1 MCEFSEIMVFAL
13 HVVAWHMT
21 NLAWIYRCSYR
32 SHLLTEFAQLTCL
45 FLTFL
50 AGLMQQAP
58 TISYIMLDLR
68 LTWNIPNISHVSFR
82 LWLFEVDVYV
92 RYDVYYI
99 ISCEIYL
106 YTEIMSYGC
115 MAC

>member
-1 MCEFSEIMVFAL
+1 MCGFNKIVVFAL
-13 HVVAWHMT
+13 HVVAWHIT
-21 NLAWIYRCSYR
+21 NLAWICHFSYR
-32 SHLLTEFAQLTCL
+32 SHLLTEFDQLTCL

-58 TISYIMLDLR
+58 AISYIMLNLR
-68 LTWNIPNISHVSFR
+68 LTWNIPKISHVSFR